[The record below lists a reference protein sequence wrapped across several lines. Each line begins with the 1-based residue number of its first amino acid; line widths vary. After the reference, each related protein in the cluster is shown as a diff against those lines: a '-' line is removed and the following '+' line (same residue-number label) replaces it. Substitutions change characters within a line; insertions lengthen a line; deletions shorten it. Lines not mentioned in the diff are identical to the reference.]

1 MNSPVPFPGFGPL
14 LAVLLI
20 TGHALADFALQTR
33 GMVRNKHRFPG
44 LAAHIGVV
52 FVVQA
57 ALLLPVLSLRM
68 LVVVAGITVA
78 HGIIDRTKAAVSARS
93 PGRGLEWFLAD
104 QFAHL
109 AVLAVAW
116 TLMRSDPGVP
126 LLPGLLASGVVSPG
140 ALGAAAVLVAAY
152 AFNFHGASAI
162 VMAVLER
169 YQLTGERV
177 PATEAAPAPDASAV
191 PAAPTSSAAPVAPAA
206 PPSPA
211 RGQAI
216 GILERWIVLTL
227 VMAGQWGAL
236 GLLLAAKSV
245 ARFRD
250 LEDRDLSEY
259 YLIGTLTSV
268 LLATATALLV
278 GAVLPVFR

>member
-116 TLMRSDPGVP
+116 TLLRSDPGAP

-140 ALGAAAVLVAAY
+140 ALGAVAVLVAAY

-169 YQLTGERV
+169 YQLTGERG
-177 PATEAAPAPDASAV
+177 PATKAAPA
-191 PAAPTSSAAPVAPAA
+191 AA
-206 PPSPA
+206 PSPA